1 MFWQEKSEDSDQY
14 IVPERIIDVVYKI
27 NCKTIPVDHLDSLSQ
42 EIIQHL
48 PWVEFEEGAGVHP
61 IHVAE
66 SANGWIR
73 PDGKDDIMN
82 VSKRTK
88 MTLRIPSE
96 RWDDAQSLIG
106 KELNING
113 HSLVVGS
120 TTKKILSK
128 MTTIF
133 ARYIET
139 FEDEEESE
147 FLKRMQKELLDKNIR
162 IKKMMSGLIVKH
174 HFSDSE
180 KLSRKLMLSDLEVE
194 ESVLLQEEGLNGCGS
209 RAQGFGL
216 FIPHKGIDAVNKSQ
230 DK

>member
-14 IVPERIIDVVYKI
+14 VIPEDVIDVVYKI
-27 NCKTIPVDHLDSLSQ
+27 QCKSIPVDHLQSLSEQ
-42 EIIQHL
+42 IINYL
-48 PWVEFEEGAGVHP
+48 PWMESEMTAGVHS

-66 SANGWIR
+66 SANGWFR
-73 PDGKDDIMN
+73 PEGADDIMN

-88 MTLRIPSE
+88 MTLRIPSA
-96 RWDDAQSLIG
+96 RWDDAQSLVG
-106 KELNING
+106 KELNIAG
-113 HSLVVGS
+113 HSLIVGS
-120 TTKKILSK
+120 MSKKILSK

-133 ARYIET
+133 ARYVET
-139 FEDEEESE
+139 FEGEEEAE
-147 FLKRMQKELLDKNIR
+147 FLKRMQKALLQKNIR

-174 HFSDSE
+174 RFGDAI

-194 ESVLLQEEGLNGCGS
+194 ESVLLQEEGLEGTGA
-209 RAQGFGL
+209 RVQGFGL